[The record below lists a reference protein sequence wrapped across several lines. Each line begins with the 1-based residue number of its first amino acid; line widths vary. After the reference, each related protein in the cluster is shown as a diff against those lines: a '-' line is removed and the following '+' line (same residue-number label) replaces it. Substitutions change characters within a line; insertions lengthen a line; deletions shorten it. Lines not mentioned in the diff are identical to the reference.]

1 MFTYKVGISA
11 QEHDQFAKASNQTN
25 LLQSSNWAQV
35 KDNWDNERLGFYQD
49 DKLVASASILI
60 KRLPLGMTML
70 YVPRGPIMDY
80 QNQEVVDYVIKSL
93 KKYGKSKHALFIKF
107 DPALLLKAY
116 KIGEEVEENS
126 KTLAVLENLKKA
138 GAQWTGRTMEIAES
152 IQPRFQANVYT
163 QEDMLSTFPKHTK
176 RLMKDAQKRGVIT
189 SRGTIDD
196 VQAFADVVALTENR
210 KGVALRNY
218 DYFKK
223 MMTIY
228 GDDAY
233 LHLAKVNLPKRL
245 AEYKEQLA
253 QIEKDL
259 SETAE
264 NQKKRLTK
272 LTQQKNSVQKYISEF
287 EEYVDKYDDELI
299 IAGILSVRFGNVME
313 MLYAG
318 MNDEFKKFY
327 PQYSLYPKVFDDAYA
342 DGIIWANMGGVE
354 GALDDGLTKF
364 KSNFN
369 PTIEE
374 FIGEF
379 NIPVSFLYKPA
390 MYAYNKRKQARS
402 NHEWAL
408 KF

>member
-1 MFTYKVGISA
+1 MYTYKVGISA
-11 QEHDQFAKASNQTN
+11 QQHEDFVKSSGQTN
-25 LLQSSNWAQV
+25 VLQSADWAKV
-35 KDNWDNERLGFYQD
+35 KDNWDNERLGFFED
-49 DKLVASASILI
+49 RDMIASASILI
-60 KRLPLGMTML
+60 KRLPLGMTIL
-70 YVPRGPIMDY
+70 YIPRGPIMDY
-80 QNQEVVDYVIKSL
+80 QDQKIVDFVIKSL
-93 KKYGKSKHALFIKF
+93 KKYARSKHALFIKF
-107 DPALLLKAY
+107 DPQLLLKAY
-116 KIGEEVEENS
+116 KIGEEVEEEP
-126 KTLAVLENLKKA
+126 KTLVALDNLQRA
-138 GAQWTGRTMEIAES
+138 GVEWSGRTMAIADS

-163 QEDMLSTFPKHTK
+163 QENIKSTFPKHTK
-176 RLMKDAQKRGVIT
+176 RLMKDAQRRGVIT

-228 GDDAY
+228 GDNAY

-245 AEYKEQLA
+245 AEYKEQLD

-287 EEYVDKYDDELI
+287 EEFVDKYDDELI
-299 IAGILSVRFGNVME
+299 IAGILSVRFSNVME

-327 PQYSLYPKVFDDAYA
+327 PQYSLYPKVFEDAYA
-342 DGIIWANMGGVE
+342 DGIKWANMGGVE
-354 GALDDGLTKF
+354 GSLDDGLTKF

-379 NIPVSFLYKPA
+379 TIPTSLLYKPA

-408 KF
+408 KS